1 MIQAPYK
8 LTNKY
13 RKLLGQ
19 FIAKLVGYLEAN
31 IDYENG
37 EDYEI
42 HPRSLGGHAVNVRL
56 FVSDVRGL
64 FHLDVAFAME
74 ECVSEDESRAEII
87 IKAFLEKALYGLR
100 KRPLPT
106 PETTR

>member
-1 MIQAPYK
+1 MTQTPYK
-8 LTNKY
+8 LTDEY
-13 RKLLGQ
+13 RKLLSQ

-37 EDYEI
+37 ENYEI
-42 HPRSLGGHAVNVRL
+42 HPRSLGGHAVT
-56 FVSDVRGL
+56 VSFYIGDVRGL
-64 FHLDVAFAME
+64 FRLDVAFAME
-74 ECVSEDESRAEII
+74 ECVSEDGSRADILI
-87 IKAFLEKALYGLR
+87 DVMLKKALYGLR